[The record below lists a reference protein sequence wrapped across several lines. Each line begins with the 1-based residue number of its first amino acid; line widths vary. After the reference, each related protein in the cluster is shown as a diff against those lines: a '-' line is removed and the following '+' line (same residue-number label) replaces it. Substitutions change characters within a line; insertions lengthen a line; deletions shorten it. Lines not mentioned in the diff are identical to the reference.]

1 MGEPDQELPMSA
13 VLEQA
18 IAAQLPS
25 VSATQLVAGIQKV
38 GRAVDAHG
46 AVLITK
52 HDQPAYVLM
61 SVARYREL
69 QRAAE
74 PDLGALGGE
83 FDAMLARMQT
93 QGEAMAGAFAMA
105 PEAVGQAAVKAAK
118 PARVRVKKAA

>member
-1 MGEPDQELPMSA
+1 MSA
-13 VLEQA
+13 VFEQA
-18 IAAQLPS
+18 LADQLPS

-38 GRAVDAHG
+38 GRTVAAHG

-61 SVARYREL
+61 SVERYREL

-83 FDAMLARMQT
+83 FDAMLARMQG
-93 QGEAMAGAFAMA
+93 QGEALEAAFAMA
-105 PEAVGQAAVKAAK
+105 PEAVGRAAVKA
-118 PARVRVKKAA
+118 VRPRRKAA

>member
-1 MGEPDQELPMSA
+1 MSA
-13 VLEQA
+13 VPEQA
-18 IAAQLPS
+18 LADQLPS

-38 GRAVDAHG
+38 GRAVDTHG

-74 PDLGALGGE
+74 PDLGALSGE
-83 FDAMLARMQT
+83 FDAMFARMQG
-93 QGEAMAGAFAMA
+93 QGEALAEAFAMA
-105 PEAVGQAAVKAAK
+105 PESVGQAAVKAAK
-118 PARVRVKKAA
+118 PRRKAA

>member
-1 MGEPDQELPMSA
+1 MSA

-18 IAAQLPS
+18 IADQLPS

-38 GRAVDAHG
+38 GRAVAVHG

-61 SVARYREL
+61 SVEHYREM

-74 PDLGALGGE
+74 PNLGALGGE
-83 FDAMLARMQT
+83 FDAMLARMQG
-93 QGEAMAGAFAMA
+93 QAEALAEAFAMA
-105 PEAVGQAAVKAAK
+105 PEAIGAAAAKAAK
-118 PARVRVKKAA
+118 PARRKAA

>member
-1 MGEPDQELPMSA
+1 MPVGSLIMSA

-18 IAAQLPS
+18 LADQLPS

-38 GRAVDAHG
+38 GRTVAAHG

-52 HDQPAYVLM
+52 HDQPAFVLM
-61 SVARYREL
+61 SVERYREM

-83 FDAMLARMQT
+83 FDAMLARMQD
-93 QGEAMAGAFAMA
+93 QGEALADAFAMT
-105 PEAVGQAAVKAAK
+105 PEAIGAAAVKAAK
-118 PARVRVKKAA
+118 PRKPIRKAA

>member
-1 MGEPDQELPMSA
+1 MSA

-18 IAAQLPS
+18 IADQLPS
-25 VSATQLVAGIQKV
+25 VTATELVAGIQKV
-38 GRAVDAHG
+38 GRAVAAHG

-61 SVARYREL
+61 SVERYREL

-74 PDLGALGGE
+74 PDLGALSGE
-83 FDAMLARMQT
+83 FDAMFERMQG
-93 QGEAMAGAFAMA
+93 QGDALADAFAMA

-118 PARVRVKKAA
+118 PRRKAA

>member
-1 MGEPDQELPMSA
+1 MSA

-18 IAAQLPS
+18 LAGQLPS

-38 GRAVDAHG
+38 GRTVDAHG

-83 FDAMLARMQT
+83 FDAMLARMQG
-93 QGEAMAGAFAMA
+93 QGDAMAQAFATA
-105 PEAVGQAAVKAAK
+105 PAAIGEAAVKAAK
-118 PARVRVKKAA
+118 ATKPRRKA

>member
-1 MGEPDQELPMSA
+1 MSA

-18 IAAQLPS
+18 IADQLPS
-25 VSATQLVAGIQKV
+25 VSATQLVASIQKV
-38 GRAVDAHG
+38 GRTVDTHG

-61 SVARYREL
+61 SVERYREM

-83 FDAMLARMQT
+83 FDAMFARMQG
-93 QGEAMAGAFAMA
+93 QGDALADAFAMA
-105 PEAVGQAAVKAAK
+105 PEAVGAAAAKAAK
-118 PARVRVKKAA
+118 PSRRKAA

>member
-1 MGEPDQELPMSA
+1 MSA
-13 VLEQA
+13 VLDQA
-18 IAAQLPS
+18 IADQLPS

-38 GRAVDAHG
+38 GRTVAAHG

-61 SVARYREL
+61 SVERYREL

-83 FDAMLARMQT
+83 FDAMLARMQG
-93 QGEAMAGAFAMA
+93 QGDALADAFAMA
-105 PEAVGQAAVKAAK
+105 PEAMAAVATKAAK
-118 PARVRVKKAA
+118 PARVRVKKVA

>member
-1 MGEPDQELPMSA
+1 MSA

-18 IAAQLPS
+18 LADQLPS

-38 GRAVDAHG
+38 SRAVATHG

-52 HDQPAYVLM
+52 HDQPTYVLM
-61 SVARYREL
+61 SVERYREM

-83 FDAMLARMQT
+83 FDAMLARMQS
-93 QGEAMAGAFAMA
+93 QGDALADAFAMA
-105 PEAVGQAAVKAAK
+105 PEAIGAAAAKAVK
-118 PARVRVKKAA
+118 PSRIRIKKAA

>member
-1 MGEPDQELPMSA
+1 MSA
-13 VLEQA
+13 VFDTALA
-18 IAAQLPS
+18 DQLPS

-61 SVARYREL
+61 SVERYRAL

-83 FDAMLARMQT
+83 FDAMLARMQG
-93 QGEAMAGAFAMA
+93 QGDAMAEAFAMP
-105 PEAVGQAAVKAAK
+105 PETLGAAAAKAAK
-118 PARVRVKKAA
+118 PRRKAA

>member
-1 MGEPDQELPMSA
+1 MSA
-13 VLEQA
+13 VLDQA
-18 IAAQLPS
+18 IADQLPS

-38 GRAVDAHG
+38 GRTVATHG

-61 SVARYREL
+61 SVERYREL

-83 FDAMLARMQT
+83 FDAMLARMQG
-93 QGEAMAGAFAMA
+93 QGDALADAFAMA
-105 PEAVGQAAVKAAK
+105 PEAMGAVALKAAK